1 MTSRELWQSVLD
13 KTNKEIETG
22 EYCIEF
28 STFEVY
34 HFPRPTPF
42 QKWTYKFLTPIYL
55 KLKDLSKQHLS
66 GFFSPSK
73 RNTKALAQQ
82 V

>member
-22 EYCIEF
+22 EYRIEF

-34 HFPRPTPF
+34 HFPRPTTF

-55 KLKDLSKQHLS
+55 KLKDLSKQYLS

-73 RNTKALAQQ
+73 RNAKTLAQQ